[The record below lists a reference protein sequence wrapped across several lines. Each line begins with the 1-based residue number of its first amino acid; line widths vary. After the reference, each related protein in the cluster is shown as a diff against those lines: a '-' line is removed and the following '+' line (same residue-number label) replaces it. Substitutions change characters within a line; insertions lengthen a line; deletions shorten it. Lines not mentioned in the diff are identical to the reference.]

1 MPTAPLRATVL
12 LALLAASAASA
23 QPQADA
29 SQPQA
34 DASPPTGPAPHL
46 DPHAMPT
53 AYVGGQWWMG
63 DHFEPRDTVWA
74 DGGAFVPGPLAD
86 AERVVDLAGRYVV
99 PPFGDAH
106 THMLSSAWST
116 WIAEPYV
123 DQGTFYALVLT
134 DEAERANAVRA
145 EFEGPGTM
153 DVAYAHGGFTSAG
166 SHPGPTYEMI
176 ALGYYDGR
184 PVTRAMFDEAVESRL
199 NLGDAYWN
207 VDTVADLDDAWPRF
221 LAQRPDAVKVYL
233 TDVAAGLAVGD
244 MAGHG
249 LHPDV
254 LRAVVARADAAGLP
268 VWAHVDTGADAA
280 LAVAAGVDGLAHL
293 PGYGYGADDPVATY
307 TVPDSTIAAMAERG
321 VAIVPT
327 VALTETRTGGRPAR
341 LTLARDLQRRQVRR
355 MLAADVPVA
364 IGADM
369 FGSTVRPEAD
379 YLERHGFADRAT
391 LLDLWTRVTPRAVF
405 PGRAIGRL
413 ADGFEAS
420 LLALA
425 CDPTADWSCT
435 AQIAHREKQGV
446 DLDAD
451 DTADAWRRLDV
462 DAFTAPASPTD
473 GPLLAGL
480 KALTRGDLDAAT
492 DRLTTA
498 LAAAPDSL
506 RPFVRRRLAE
516 TAAERF
522 DWAEAVRQRAAAG
535 DDIAEGTVAG
545 FARFPAARMRLDA
558 PETVVPLDGVRVP
571 AAVNGVP
578 VRAIV
583 DTGAQTTSVPRALV
597 ERLGLRVDTTAR
609 GRSVV
614 PSMGLAFDTYAV
626 LLDSVTVGE
635 ATFTNVPATVAWRDD
650 EGAGGNLTDG
660 DEIFLGAALL
670 RHLADGL
677 RYDYAGSTFAILR
690 DLPETDARPQFV
702 IEPSTGAPA
711 LAVRVDGER
720 AVGVVDTGN
729 AAPVYLADG
738 ALDLADVPMSR
749 ALSGD
754 GWSIQL
760 YSRAFEIPG
769 HPDGTHE
776 AYEAGY
782 IFDADHPVDAIL
794 GTTVWADG
802 ALTLDFV
809 NRRVRFEPAP
819 TSP

>member
-1 MPTAPLRATVL
+1 MR
-12 LALLAASAASA
+12 LALLCLALATAASG
-23 QPQADA
+23 QTPLV
-29 SQPQA
+29 PR
-34 DASPPTGPAPHL
+34 T
-46 DPHAMPT
+46 HAGAGAT
-53 AYVGGQWWMG
+53 AYVGGRWWDG
-63 DHFEPRDTVWA
+63 ARFVARDTTWA
-74 DGGAFVPGPLAD
+74 QGGVFVAGPLAD
-86 AERVVDLAGRYVV
+86 AGRVVELGGRWVV
-99 PPFGDAH
+99 PPYGDAH
-106 THMLSSAWST
+106 THMLSSSWSVGV
-116 WIAEPYV
+116 AESYV
-123 DQGTFYALVLT
+123 DEGTVYALVLT
-134 DEAERANAVRA
+134 DEAERANGVRA
-145 EFEGPGTM
+145 AFDAPGTM
-153 DVAYAHGGFTSAG
+153 DVAYAHGGFTSSG

-184 PVTRAMFDEAVESRL
+184 PVTRAMVEEAAESRL

-207 VDTVADLDDAWPRF
+207 VDAVADLDDAWPRF

-233 TDVAAGLAVGD
+233 TDVAAGLAAGLAAGD
-244 MAGHG
+244 TGEHG

-254 LRAVVARADAAGLP
+254 LRAVVARADRAGLP

-293 PGYGYGADDPVATY
+293 PGYGYGADDPEATY
-307 TVPDSTIAAMAERG
+307 TVPDSTVAAMAERG
-321 VAIVPT
+321 VVLVPT
-327 VALTETRTGGRPAR
+327 LALTTTRTLGRPAR
-341 LTLARDLQRRQVRR
+341 LALARDLQRRQVRR
-355 MLAADVPVA
+355 MLAAGVPVA
-364 IGADM
+364 VGADM
-369 FGSTVRPEAD
+369 FGSTARPEAD
-379 YLERHGFADRAT
+379 YLERHGFADRPT
-391 LLDLWTRVTPRAVF
+391 VLDLWTRVTPRAVF
-405 PGRAIGRL
+405 PGRAVGRL
-413 ADGFEAS
+413 AAGFEAS
-420 LLALA
+420 LLALT

-435 AQIAHREKQGV
+435 QQIAHREKQGV
-446 DLDAD
+446 DLDLHE
-451 DTADAWRRLDV
+451 TAHRWRRLDV
-462 DAFTAPASPTD
+462 ETFTAAPAPTD
-473 GPLLAGL
+473 GPLLHGL
-480 KALTRGDLDAAT
+480 KALVDADFGPAQT
-492 DRLTTA
+492 SLQTA

-516 TAAERF
+516 LAAERF
-522 DWAEAVRQRAAAG
+522 DWPEVVRQRAAAG
-535 DDIAEGTVAG
+535 DDVAGGTVAG
-545 FARFPAARMRLDA
+545 FARFPAAQMRLDA
-558 PETVVPLDGVRVP
+558 PGTTVPFDGLRVP

-578 VRAIV
+578 VHAIV
-583 DTGAQTTSVPRALV
+583 DTGGQATSVPRALA

-635 ATFTNVPATVAWRDD
+635 ATFTDVPATVAWRDD
-650 EGAGGNLTDG
+650 EGTGGDLTDG

-677 RYDYAGSTFAILR
+677 RYDYADSTFTVLSG
-690 DLPETDARPQFV
+690 LPETDERPQFM

-711 LAVRVDGER
+711 LAVGVDGEP

-729 AAPVYLADG
+729 QAPVYLADG

-760 YSRAFEIPG
+760 YPRAFEIPG

-782 IFDADHPVDAIL
+782 IFDAGHPVDAIL
-794 GTTVWADG
+794 GTTVWAGG

-819 TSP
+819 TTR